1 MIIFRYLTR
10 EIASTL
16 SAISALL
23 LLIFLSNQF
32 VRFLSQAATGKFATS
47 MLIKL
52 LAIEIPHL
60 LILLL
65 PLGLFL
71 SIVLTYGR
79 LYAESEMTVLFTSGL
94 SRKRLVQLTLP
105 IILTVTI
112 IVALLSLWITPQLLT
127 YRGKLLAQTGT
138 AIELQAALP
147 GRFQE
152 TEGGRRIFYVERM
165 SADKEHMESIFM
177 AQLED
182 NNETTENIPPWTI
195 ITAHSGYQMID
206 NKTGDRFFVTEN
218 GQRYQG
224 LPGQKNFSIV
234 QFERYGI
241 RIESHASALANQEQT
256 ISTWSLW
263 RHPLNL
269 KAAYAELQWR
279 FAMPL
284 SVLILGLLAIPL
296 SRVKPRH
303 GRYGQLLPAILIYTL
318 YVNCLLMGR
327 NWIGQGVIHYSVG
340 LWWVHGLLLIMTG
353 IIAIHQI
360 GWRDCW
366 LLFKK
371 RWHFA

>member
-10 EIASTL
+10 EIVNTM
-16 SAISALL
+16 SAILALL
-23 LLIFLSNQF
+23 LLIFLTNQL
-32 VRFLSQAATGKFATS
+32 VRFLSQVATGKFATS
-47 MLIKL
+47 MLVKL

-65 PLGLFL
+65 PLSLFL
-71 SIVLTYGR
+71 GIIVAYGR
-79 LYAESEMTVLFTSGL
+79 LYAESEMTVLLTSGL

-105 IILTVTI
+105 IVLSVTV
-112 IVALLSLWITPQLLT
+112 IVALLSSWITPQLLD

-138 AIELQAALP
+138 AIELQAVLP

-165 SADKEHMESIFM
+165 SVDKEHMENIFM

-182 NNETTENIPPWTI
+182 NNETTDAIPPWTI
-195 ITAHSGYQMID
+195 VTAHRGYQMID

-224 LPGQKNFSIV
+224 IPGQKDFSII
-234 QFERYGI
+234 QFQRYGI
-241 RIESHASALANQEQT
+241 RIESHAGVLANQEQT
-256 ISTWSLW
+256 MSTWNLW
-263 RHPLNL
+263 RHPLNHR
-269 KAAYAELQWR
+269 AAYAELQWR
-279 FAMPL
+279 FAMPI
-284 SVLILGLLAIPL
+284 SVLILSLLAIPL
-296 SRVKPRH
+296 SRVKPRQ

-327 NWIGQGVIHYSVG
+327 NWIERGVIHYSMG
-340 LWWVHGLLLIMTG
+340 LWWVHGLLLMATG
-353 IIAIHQI
+353 IIVMHQI

-366 LLFKK
+366 LLLKK
-371 RWHFA
+371 RWHIV